1 MGIYRRKVV
10 RLLARGAILQKYHL
24 QPYFCSMPIL
34 TNLNA
39 SERIP
44 SGDKTKPDEHGIEWE
59 IREVG

>member
-1 MGIYRRKVV
+1 
-10 RLLARGAILQKYHL
+10 
-24 QPYFCSMPIL
+24 MPIL